1 VAIEAVIFDF
11 DGLLMDTEGSAL
23 AAWQYE
29 YRVHGLELDLTTF
42 WADHGGDV
50 TEQRY
55 SLLAELVGP
64 AFDRAVSDARRRE
77 YRDRLHES
85 MQLCPGIPSWLDE
98 AATLGLRLAVASSSP
113 TEWVRKLLDGV
124 NSLDV
129 FELTACGEEVAAP
142 KPDPAVYLL
151 ALQRL
156 GLDGRHAIAVEDSPH
171 GVAAAH
177 AAGMQC
183 IAIPNGHTDPARF
196 GAADVLLTNA
206 TDASLAA
213 TIESLQNSASVPDGD
228 HP

>member
-11 DGLLMDTEGSAL
+11 DGLLMDTESTAL

-55 SLLAELVGP
+55 SLLAELAGP
-64 AFDRAVSDARRRE
+64 AFDRALSDARRRE

-85 MQLCPGIPSWLDE
+85 LQLNPGIPSWFDE

-113 TEWVRKLLDGV
+113 TEWVHKMLAAV

-156 GLDGRHAIAVEDSPH
+156 GLHGRQAIAVEDSPH
-171 GVAAAH
+171 GVAAAR
-177 AAGMQC
+177 AAGMRC
-183 IAIPNGHTDPARF
+183 IAIPNRHTDSARF
-196 GAADVLLTNA
+196 GAADVVLA
-206 TDASLAA
+206 SAADASLTA
-213 TIESLQNSASVPDGD
+213 TIDILRVPDGD